1 MLDKFDYGLKRA
13 FSEITPG
20 IATPII
26 VSIFISA
33 GLIPSYVIWFF
44 YLLSIVDMLVL
55 IQKMSYW
62 ATSYMVGWLVG
73 VIILATTGLLTI
85 LEVLIYLIPIG
96 FLVYILYKWIHEY
109 IH

>member
-1 MLDKFDYGLKRA
+1 MLDKFEYGLKRA
-13 FSEITPG
+13 FSEIIPEIG
-20 IATPII
+20 TPII
-26 VSIFISA
+26 VSIFIST
-33 GLIPSYVIWFF
+33 GLIPSYVIWLF

-85 LEVLIYLIPIG
+85 LEVLIYLIPIV
-96 FLVYILYKWIHEY
+96 FLVYILYKWMHEY

>member
-13 FSEITPG
+13 FSEIIPEIG
-20 IATPII
+20 TPII
-26 VSIFISA
+26 VSIFIST

-44 YLLSIVDMLVL
+44 YLLSIVDILVL

-62 ATSYMVGWLVG
+62 ATSYMIGWLVG

-85 LEVLIYLIPIG
+85 LDLLIYLIPIV
-96 FLVYILYKWIHEY
+96 FLVYILYKWIHE
-109 IH
+109 